1 MPIDFLVILSISRNN
16 RDNFRSHLQNMAQ
29 IYDDLSKLPNFCAK
43 K

>member
-1 MPIDFLVILSISRNN
+1 MLKEFLVILSIGFNN
-16 RDNFRSHLQNMAQ
+16 RGYFRFHLQNMAQ